1 MKSKDLIWREAAA
14 PPGNVVK
21 SSIVRTPGVG
31 NSSGASGPASSSTF
45 GKREVAFSTFA
56 AYPQFEQLA
65 IKSSPASVL
74 ATNSLDSDPPIAPEE
89 ASTIEK
95 SMPQRVKILWY
106 ASR

>member
-1 MKSKDLIWREAAA
+1 LICPFAAA

-21 SSIVRTPGVG
+21 SSIVRPPAVG
-31 NSSGASGPASSSTF
+31 HSSGASAPASSSTF
-45 GKREVAFSTFA
+45 GKREVAFSTLA

-65 IKSSPASVL
+65 IKSSPASVF

-95 SMPQRVKILWY
+95 SMPHRVKILL
-106 ASR
+106 